1 MAENKEKILNARRL
15 FNNYITNLHY
25 LDNLLLIELGHNQYL
40 ESIRLVSEKYYDI
53 NTNLNIIINDKEMIN
68 KKILNKRI
76 GIIYENIQ
84 NLTKIIEKKNKK
96 LILESKE
103 HNTLLERFKS
113 VKLTIQKYFM
123 EEELKNKE
131 QEQVKQEQVKQE
143 QVKQEQVKIIKDEL
157 NPNHIRFEY
166 FQN

>member
-1 MAENKEKILNARRL
+1 
-15 FNNYITNLHY
+15 
-25 LDNLLLIELGHNQYL
+25 L

-123 EEELKNKE
+123 EVELKNKE
-131 QEQVKQEQVKQE
+131 QE

>member
-1 MAENKEKILNARRL
+1 
-15 FNNYITNLHY
+15 
-25 LDNLLLIELGHNQYL
+25 
-40 ESIRLVSEKYYDI
+40 
-53 NTNLNIIINDKEMIN
+53 MIN